1 MAELPSG
8 TVTFLFTDVEGSTR
22 LWQEH
27 PDAMRG
33 ALELHDAI
41 LRESVAAYGGHVVK
55 ATGDG
60 IHGVFA
66 TAHQALDAAV
76 AIQRELAEQRDQGM
90 EPLRVRIG
98 VHTCEAEHRD
108 GDYFG
113 SEVNRAARLMSVAH
127 GGQIVVSLA
136 TRTLVRDGPLELVD
150 LGEHSLRDL
159 ANRER
164 IFQAV
169 APGLEMEFPPLRSLD
184 TVPGNLPRRV
194 TSFVGRDRE
203 VASLVGL
210 VRERSLVTLT
220 GVGGVGKTRLALQV
234 AAEVAADFADGAWV
248 CELGPVTDPDAVWDA
263 LATSLGLSGLPGREL
278 DALVLDYLASKRML
292 IVLDNCEHLL
302 DPIVGLVSALARRC
316 SGVVVLATSREALV
330 LEGEQIVG
338 VPSLAVPAEDADVA
352 ELARTDAVR
361 LFYDRALDA
370 KRDFVLTSRNAR
382 AVGQLCR
389 RLDGIPLA
397 IELAAARIRSL
408 TPEDLVTRLDQR
420 FRLLTRGSRAALARH
435 QTLQSTI
442 DWSYNL
448 LSTDEQRV
456 LRELSVFAGGWNL
469 AAAEAVLPD
478 DHLDRAGVVDLL
490 TQLVDKSLVVV
501 DEAEL
506 GRRYR
511 LYETIREY
519 AQEQLE
525 AAGETEDARRRH
537 ADYYAAL
544 AEAA

>member
-1 MAELPSG
+1 MAEMPSG
-8 TVTFLFTDVEGSTR
+8 TVTFLFTDVESSTR

-27 PDAMRG
+27 PETMSRALARDDAVV
-33 ALELHDAI
+33 
-41 LRESVAAYGGHVVK
+41 REVTAAHRGHVVK
-55 ATGDG
+55 TTGDG
-60 IHGVFA
+60 VHAVFA
-66 TAHQALDAAV
+66 TAHEAVDAAV
-76 AIQRELAEQRDQGM
+76 AMQRELAAERDEGM

-113 SEVNRAARLMSVAH
+113 NEVNRAARLMSVAH
-127 GGQIVVSLA
+127 GGQVVVSLA
-136 TRTLVRDGPLELVD
+136 TRTLLRDGSMELVD

-159 ANRER
+159 TNREW
-164 IFQAV
+164 IFQVV
-169 APGLEMEFPPLRSLD
+169 APGLATDFPPLRSLD
-184 TVPGNLPRRV
+184 TVPGNLPRRA

-234 AAEVAADFADGAWV
+234 AAEVAADFADGAWL
-248 CELGPVTDPDAVWDA
+248 CELGSVTDPDAVWDA
-263 LATSLGLSGLPGREL
+263 LATSLGLSRLPGREL

-302 DPIVGLVSALARRC
+302 DPVVGLVGALERRC
-316 SGVVVLATSREALV
+316 PGVVVLATSREALV
-330 LEGEQIVG
+330 LAGEQIVG
-338 VPSLAVPAEDADVA
+338 VPSLAVPAEDADVT

-361 LFYDRALDA
+361 LFCDRALDA
-370 KRDFVLTSRNAR
+370 KRDFALTSLNAA

-408 TPEDLVTRLDQR
+408 SPEDLVTRLDQR
-420 FRLLTRGSRAALARH
+420 FRLLTRGSRAALERH
-435 QTLQSTI
+435 QTLRSTI

-448 LSTDEQRV
+448 LGADEQRV
-456 LRELSVFAGGWNL
+456 LRALSVFAGGWNL

-478 DHLDRAGVVDLL
+478 EHLESPDVIDLL
-490 TQLVDKSLVVV
+490 TQLVDKS
-501 DEAEL
+501 
-506 GRRYR
+506 
-511 LYETIREY
+511 
-519 AQEQLE
+519 
-525 AAGETEDARRRH
+525 
-537 ADYYAAL
+537 
-544 AEAA
+544 